1 MFAFLHREIHFKF
14 GSVGCIRDWTNGS
27 IEYPPSHIHTDLWT
41 WESCV
46 QHEGLWR
53 QELFLT
59 PIAQVQV
66 FTVITS
72 HCLAL
77 SPMPHCCTD
86 HLSTTQ
92 SWWLFPD
99 YTLLMSTTQLT
110 VLTFKSFCLQIL
122 LSLSPAPFSSLISCH
137 SCRASTSP
145 LPSSVWTLQTTC
157 QALSKPCSFL
167 PLLVFMLSSFPLS
180 SLSLF
185 LWPVSTSTN
194 VASSQNP
201 SLTISLLCRTKSFF
215 NSATMYFFGACLP

>member
-110 VLTFKSFCLQIL
+110 VLTFKSFCLQKL
-122 LSLSPAPFSSLISCH
+122 TLSVSSSIFQPH
-137 SCRASTSP
+137 
-145 LPSSVWTLQTTC
+145 
-157 QALSKPCSFL
+157 FL
-167 PLLVFMLSSFPLS
+167 PLVPGQHLTPTLQRLDSSDNLSSSKQALFFPTFARVHAFFFS
-180 SLSLF
+180 IKFPFS
-185 LWPVSTSTN
+185 
-194 VASSQNP
+194 
-201 SLTISLLCRTKSFF
+201 ISLACKYQHKCSLLSESFF
-215 NSATMYFFGACLP
+215 DHLSVVQN